1 MALDEQKLHAFL
13 GRALVDLGGTVNT
26 VLMTM
31 GDRLG
36 LYQALA
42 AERHTPETL
51 ARATG
56 THPRY
61 VREWL
66 NCQAAGGYVSYNAA
80 AERYYLSEE
89 QALCLANPNGP
100 VDLPGAAALSEDFF
114 YVRDRAI
121 ENFRTGKGMEWG
133 EHHPCLFHGTERFF
147 RAGYNANLLTSW
159 IPALDGVEPK
169 LKAGARVADV
179 GCGHGASTILM
190 ARAFPNSAFVGYD
203 YHGPRSRRRASARP
217 RRGPRTCGSRSPTPA
232 AMTGATS
239 T

>member
-66 NCQAAGGYVSYNAA
+66 QLPGGRRLCRATTPA

-147 RAGYNANLLTSW
+147 RAGYNANLLDVVDS
-159 IPALDGVEPK
+159 G
-169 LKAGARVADV
+169 AGRGRAEAR
-179 GCGHGASTILM
+179 GG
-190 ARAFPNSAFVGYD
+190 RA
-203 YHGPRSRRRASARP
+203 RRRRGLRP
-217 RRGPRTCGSRSPTPA
+217 RRERRS
-232 AMTGATS
+232 
-239 T
+239 